1 MSSYPVYDGSR
12 SRRYMRFDKVLR
24 SAQGMAVWQDEAFIL
39 YDTGAC
45 AVYDL
50 KSRAAKPLASFRL
63 GSFNEGTPSADY
75 KNHANHCMFVGT
87 HYQGNPIP
95 LLYVTTGAGI
105 GADED
110 GYYYRLSVENIVK
123 TGEGYHAHSLQTIT
137 YQPSDMEGTPWTAP
151 CWGCPAFFADTEE
164 KALYIFSARYRTKRG
179 CVPEGE
185 KNAYIITRFPLPDVE
200 EGTMIRLSAKDIQDQ
215 FVVESDVE
223 FTQGG
228 QLTDGVLYYTFGC
241 PKVGYPD
248 RMMAFDVHEKKALY
262 MVDHLDE
269 ALCGEEIECC
279 DWYEGKLL
287 CNTCDGGLY
296 VLDWTKGAE

>member
-12 SRRYMRFDKVLR
+12 SRLYMRFDKILR
-24 SAQGMAVWQDEAFIL
+24 SAQGMAVWHDEAFIL

-50 KSRAAKPLASFRL
+50 KTRAEKPLASFRL
-63 GSFNEGTPSADY
+63 ASFNEGMPSADY

-95 LLYVTTGAGI
+95 LLYVTTGAGT

-110 GYYYRLSVENIVK
+110 GYYYRLSVENIVR
-123 TGEGYHAHSLQTIT
+123 TGEGYQAHSVQTIT
-137 YQPSDMEGTPWTAP
+137 YQPSDTEGTPWVAP

-185 KNAYIITRFPLPDVE
+185 KNAYIITRFPLPEVQ

-228 QLTDGVLYYTFGC
+228 QLTGGVLYYTFGC
-241 PKVGYPD
+241 PKIGYPD